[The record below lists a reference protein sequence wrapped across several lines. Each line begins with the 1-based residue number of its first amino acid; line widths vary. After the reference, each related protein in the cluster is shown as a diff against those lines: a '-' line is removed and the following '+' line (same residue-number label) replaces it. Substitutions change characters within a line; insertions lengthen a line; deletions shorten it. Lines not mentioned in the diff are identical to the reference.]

1 MIPKVIHYIW
11 LGGNPLPKIVEK
23 CIASWKKFCPDY
35 EIKRWDETNLDVNF
49 CEFASQAYNARKF
62 AFAADAL
69 RFDIIHKEGGIYLD
83 IDVELFKSLDE
94 VLDNNKV
101 VMAFET
107 ENSVNPGLILAAEQ
121 NNSTIKD
128 ILDIYLKDKFVL
140 EDGSLNLETVCD
152 KTTNYLVQYGLKLN
166 NTNQKVSDVSVFATE
181 YFCPKSLSDGKV
193 RKTKNTMAIHHYFGS
208 WIPKSSKFKG
218 KVLQFIKRLMGPKLV
233 AKLKEKR
240 NKKDESSTS
249 SCKQ

>member
-11 LGGNPLPKIVEK
+11 LGKNPLPKIAEK
-23 CIASWKKFCPDY
+23 CIDSWKKFCPDY
-35 EIKRWDETNLDVNF
+35 EIKRWDETNLDIEF
-49 CEFASQAYNARKF
+49 CQYCLQAYEAKKY

-69 RFDIIHKEGGIYLD
+69 RFDILYKEGGIYLD
-83 IDVELFKSLDE
+83 IDVELYKSLDE
-94 VLDNNKV
+94 FLDNKV

-107 ENSVNPGLILAAEQ
+107 ETSVAPGLVLASERG
-121 NNSTIKD
+121 NSCIKE
-128 ILDIYLKDKFVL
+128 ILDIYLEDKFIK

-152 KTTNYLVQYGLKLN
+152 KTTNYLVGHGLKLN
-166 NTNQKVSDVSVFATE
+166 NTNQEVCGVNVYATE

-193 RKTKNTMAIHHYFGS
+193 RKTKNTVAVHHYFGS
-208 WIPKSSKFKG
+208 WKSKSSKFKG
-218 KVLQFIKRLMGPKLV
+218 KVLQFIKRLVGPKLV

-240 NKKDESSTS
+240 NIKNESSTS